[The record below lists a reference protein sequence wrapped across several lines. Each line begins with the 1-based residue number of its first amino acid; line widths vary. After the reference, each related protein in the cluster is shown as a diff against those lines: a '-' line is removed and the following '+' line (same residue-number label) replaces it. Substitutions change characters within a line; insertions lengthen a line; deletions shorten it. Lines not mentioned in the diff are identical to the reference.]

1 MDNKKNDYSFMKSG
15 FNNLIE
21 PNKPDPNLLL
31 ETTSMISA
39 FAENAMKNA
48 AIYVEH
54 CNRNV
59 VTEEDIR
66 LFIKNEALVFLNR
79 PNIMESVEKW
89 KKNIL
94 EDLSNGNLDED
105 DEIDSDDD
113 FFVEEIKEE
122 DKFKYSSCSCKYC
135 EQVKLIESKWDVW
148 VPNAPIEYALK
159 KTIDEYF

>member
-66 LFIKNEALVFLNR
+66 LFITGGTGKVIKFHHPLDLR
-79 PNIMESVEKW
+79 SVEEKMQRYP
-89 KKNIL
+89 
-94 EDLSNGNLDED
+94 
-105 DEIDSDDD
+105 
-113 FFVEEIKEE
+113 FVGAEG
-122 DKFKYSSCSCKYC
+122 KFK
-135 EQVKLIESKWDVW
+135 
-148 VPNAPIEYALK
+148 A
-159 KTIDEYF
+159 